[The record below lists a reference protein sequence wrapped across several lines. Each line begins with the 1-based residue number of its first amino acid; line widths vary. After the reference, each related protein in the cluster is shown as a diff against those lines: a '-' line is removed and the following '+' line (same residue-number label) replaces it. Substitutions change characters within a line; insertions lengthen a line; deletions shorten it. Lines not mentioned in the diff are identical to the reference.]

1 MRLFLLSL
9 TRPEGSS
16 SFNLHSKKG
25 SLQFKLFI
33 SSDVLNLVDANS
45 INELPQGFQ
54 ENWNLKDIIKIPTGV
69 LSSQKLI
76 GKKPFGRHKS
86 QKIKNLFQ
94 EFKIP
99 DWKRDFI
106 PLIYIDDRIA
116 AVGDLW
122 VCEEFH
128 TSPDERGMS
137 IIWNQNQN

>member
-1 MRLFLLSL
+1 LKWNLRDSINIPSGKLSL
-9 TRPEGSS
+9 VESS
-16 SFNLHSKKG
+16 GKGLDKKFLEHG
-25 SLQFKLFI
+25 
-33 SSDVLNLVDANS
+33 AT
-45 INELPQGFQ
+45 
-54 ENWNLKDIIKIPTGV
+54 IKARVG
-69 LSSQKLI
+69 
-76 GKKPFGRHKS
+76 GERCKPFGRHKS